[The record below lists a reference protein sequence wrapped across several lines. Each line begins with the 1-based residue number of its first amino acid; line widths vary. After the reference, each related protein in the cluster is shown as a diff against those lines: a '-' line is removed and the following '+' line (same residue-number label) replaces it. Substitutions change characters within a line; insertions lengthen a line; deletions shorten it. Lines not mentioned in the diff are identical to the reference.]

1 MKIARAFGRM
11 EDNMKKAAWFTGIFI
26 VIFALIV
33 GCYLLFFQEKNTN
46 VPEGTFVREGTFVPE
61 GTFVREG
68 TFVPEGTFVRE
79 NTGLEGM
86 WGAWQRSV

>member
-1 MKIARAFGRM
+1 
-11 EDNMKKAAWFTGIFI
+11 MKKAAWFTGIVI

-33 GCYLLFFQEKNTN
+33 GCYLLFFQEKNTK
-46 VPEGTFVREGTFVPE
+46 VPE

-79 NTGLEGM
+79 NMGLEGM

>member
-1 MKIARAFGRM
+1 M
-11 EDNMKKAAWFTGIFI
+11 EDNMKKAAWFTGIVI

-33 GCYLLFFQEKNTN
+33 GCYLLFFQEKNTK
-46 VPEGTFVREGTFVPE
+46 
-61 GTFVREG
+61 
-68 TFVPEGTFVRE
+68 VPEGTFVRE

>member
-1 MKIARAFGRM
+1 M
-11 EDNMKKAAWFTGIFI
+11 EDNMKKAVWLTGIFI

-33 GCYLLFFQEKNTN
+33 GCYLLFFQEKNTK
-46 VPEGTFVREGTFVPE
+46 VPEGTFVKEGTFVPE
-61 GTFVREG
+61 GTFVKEG
-68 TFVPEGTFVRE
+68 TFVPEGTLVRE

>member
-1 MKIARAFGRM
+1 
-11 EDNMKKAAWFTGIFI
+11 MKKAAWFTGIFI

-33 GCYLLFFQEKNTN
+33 GCYLLFFQEKNTK

-86 WGAWQRSV
+86 WGAWQRSVSSILRRSRR

>member
-1 MKIARAFGRM
+1 M

-33 GCYLLFFQEKNTN
+33 GCYLLFFQEKNTK
-46 VPEGTFVREGTFVPE
+46 VPE

-79 NTGLEGM
+79 NMGLEGM

>member
-1 MKIARAFGRM
+1 MGRKFL
-11 EDNMKKAAWFTGIFI
+11 EWIFI

-33 GCYLLFFQEKNTN
+33 GCYLLFFQEKNTK
-46 VPEGTFVREGTFVPE
+46 VPE

>member
-1 MKIARAFGRM
+1 M

-33 GCYLLFFQEKNTN
+33 GCYLLFFQEKNTK
-46 VPEGTFVREGTFVPE
+46 VPEGSFVREGTFVPE

>member
-1 MKIARAFGRM
+1 M

-33 GCYLLFFQEKNTN
+33 GCYLLFFQEKNTK
-46 VPEGTFVREGTFVPE
+46 
-61 GTFVREG
+61 
-68 TFVPEGTFVRE
+68 VPEGTFVRE